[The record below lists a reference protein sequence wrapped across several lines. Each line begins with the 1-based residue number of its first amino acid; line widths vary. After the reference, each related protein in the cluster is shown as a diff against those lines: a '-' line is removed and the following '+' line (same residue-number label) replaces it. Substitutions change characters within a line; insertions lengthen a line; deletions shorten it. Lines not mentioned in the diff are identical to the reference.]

1 MMNLE
6 NSRRTA
12 ILAAAMALAGI
23 ASPATAQVSGYVTD
37 TRGALVKTPYGL
49 CVRTGY
55 WTPSLATAEC
65 DPDLVPKK
73 AAPAPAIKPA
83 PSPAAVAPARAAPK
97 YAPVSHKVSL
107 SADALF
113 DFDKSVI
120 RPDARGKLDQLV
132 GKLKAVNLDAVIA
145 VGHTDRIGS
154 AKYNL
159 KLSQRRAEAVKA
171 YLVGKGIV
179 ASRIHTEGKGST
191 QPITRPGQC
200 KGKKSRKV
208 IACLAPD
215 RRVDVEIIGTSSK

>member
-1 MMNLE
+1 MNLKK
-6 NSRRTA
+6 SRRTV

-23 ASPATAQVSGYVTD
+23 AIPATAQVSGYVTD
-37 TRGALVKTPYGL
+37 TRGAPVKTPYGL

-55 WTPSLATAEC
+55 WTPSLATADC

-73 AAPAPAIKPA
+73 AAPGPAVKPA
-83 PSPAAVAPARAAPK
+83 PAPAPATPPRAAPK
-97 YAPVSHKVSL
+97 SAPVSHKVSL

-120 RPDARGKLDQLV
+120 RPDARSKLDQIV

-159 KLSQRRAEAVKA
+159 KLSLRRAEAVKT
-171 YLVGKGIV
+171 YLVAKGI
-179 ASRIHTEGKGST
+179 AANRIHTEGKGST
-191 QPITRPGQC
+191 QPVTKPGQC